1 MISILSPGFSK
12 QPVTATVV
20 GVVFLSSPR
29 KLQGEQL
36 GPGNAGSRI
45 ISSMNPLEKI
55 TLIFGIPVLL
65 HPPLEYPTTSIQGG
79 SKKKRAFFNSYKIIK
94 MKVSYEYDSN
104 TVIYLPAG
112 SLPFAVSVAT
122 LPSGFSSIGFSSTVS
137 FGMESERDVKVKGY
151 EIGNEIY

>member
-12 QPVTATVV
+12 QPVTATLV
-20 GVVFLSSPR
+20 GAVLLSSPR
-29 KLQGEQL
+29 KLQGLQL

-45 ISSMNPLEKI
+45 ISSINPLAKI

-79 SKKKRAFFNSYKIIK
+79 SKKKRAFLNCYKIIK
-94 MKVSYEYDSN
+94 MKIDKVSYVYDSN

-112 SLPFAVSVAT
+112 SIPFAVSAAT
-122 LPSGFSSIGFSSTVS
+122 LASGISSIGFSSTVS
-137 FGMESERDVKVKGY
+137 FGMESERNVKV
-151 EIGNEIY
+151 

>member
-20 GVVFLSSPR
+20 DIVFLSSPR

-94 MKVSYEYDSN
+94 MRLILRVRLKYCDIFTSGIDTICRQRSN
-104 TVIYLPAG
+104 
-112 SLPFAVSVAT
+112 VAIRNFINWIFINCVFWN
-122 LPSGFSSIGFSSTVS
+122 GV
-137 FGMESERDVKVKGY
+137 
-151 EIGNEIY
+151 